1 MPSFRRARVVEEI
14 SQRPGL
20 QRVRVETE
28 PDGAAGRA
36 YVLTE
41 LTGPV
46 AAGDRVVCNTTAVEL
61 GLGTGGW
68 HVVHWNLDAPAFER
82 PGPDHI
88 MKLRY
93 TSLQFDAGTSE
104 LEYGDL
110 PRTLHGVPIIVC
122 QLHSQVGVI
131 AAVLGELCPDARVA
145 YVMTDGAA
153 LPLVLSDLVD
163 DLCRSGLIDV
173 TITAGHAFG
182 GDLEAVNVASALTL
196 AVHQAHADLVIVG
209 MGPGVVGTGTA
220 LGTTAIEVA
229 PILDLAATLGGSAIW
244 AIRASEGDGRSRHA
258 GISHHSET
266 VAALLRSQPLVAPVP
281 PEVAALPHV
290 RVAAEVWEDARPFD
304 VAAVLERAG
313 LRITTMGRDVHA
325 DRLFF
330 DACAAAASVA
340 ARSLRM
346 RPGTT
351 P

>member
-110 PRTLHGVPIIVC
+110 PRTLDGVPIIVC

-131 AAVLGELCPDARVA
+131 AAVLAFLVATARRHALSSAVLVDLLPLLLA
-145 YVMTDGAA
+145 AGGCDRSNQPTTVVPVVLEEPGAA
-153 LPLVLSDLVD
+153 EAEVEEEDEDMVE
-163 DLCRSGLIDV
+163 SG
-173 TITAGHAFG
+173 G
-182 GDLEAVNVASALTL
+182 GWWAV
-196 AVHQAHADLVIVG
+196 
-209 MGPGVVGTGTA
+209 GVVRV
-220 LGTTAIEVA
+220 EM
-229 PILDLAATLGGSAIW
+229 W
-244 AIRASEGDGRSRHA
+244 R
-258 GISHHSET
+258 
-266 VAALLRSQPLVAPVP
+266 LVATPR
-281 PEVAALPHV
+281 AT
-290 RVAAEVWEDARPFD
+290 RV
-304 VAAVLERAG
+304 
-313 LRITTMGRDVHA
+313 
-325 DRLFF
+325 
-330 DACAAAASVA
+330 
-340 ARSLRM
+340 
-346 RPGTT
+346 
-351 P
+351 